1 MSAASRGKNLYC
13 VREPQPIL
21 KISASRLAAALAKRL
36 DSIVPPPFRV
46 RAEGNELIVDHP
58 TGWGL
63 WMPLEW
69 IEAANEDRGA
79 GELAQL
85 IAGNALDSVQDAV
98 CESSREP
105 WPELTRR
112 VMALPGTRRD
122 DSYIYLWYGPSERSA
137 VISMDPLPLA
147 TLVRPG

>member
-1 MSAASRGKNLYC
+1 M
-13 VREPQPIL
+13 
-21 KISASRLAAALAKRL
+21 AAALAERL
-36 DSIVPPPFRV
+36 DPIVPPPFRV

-69 IEAANEDRGA
+69 IEDENEDRAA
-79 GELAQL
+79 GELAEL

-98 CESSREP
+98 SESSREP

-122 DSYIYLWYGPSERSA
+122 DAHIYLWYGPSEQSA
-137 VISMDPLPLA
+137 VISIDPIALA
-147 TLVRPG
+147 TLVHPE